1 MSQDAVADAVP
12 IFLELCNGTPIL
24 KLAFQRLLENRDI
37 IENLHLDLRIW
48 ESLLKLSEFIFLI
61 CKIKGLD

>member
-24 KLAFQRLLENRDI
+24 KLAFQRLLGNRDI
-37 IENLHLDLRIW
+37 IENLHFYLYTS
-48 ESLLKLSEFIFLI
+48 ELLEF
-61 CKIKGLD
+61 